1 MTGRSEDGV
10 WPADDGGGGFLEA
23 DEDERPPTPLDN
35 QRLSEGSEHGRALTG
50 RGMTFGARIW
60 QAHRQQP
67 RADQTE
73 GRGPRRGVTCQ
84 GGRQGDEVR
93 PRAPYP
99 SIHPSIRRPSAQGPQ
114 PSISSRCTTGQGE
127 AGAERGRAALTSRRS
142 RHERPRMARRT
153 EAPRGS
159 PFIAWM
165 ASHKRHPRSFRTQGA
180 QTTTTSDP
188 RGDGICNDRPPSP
201 DEVMPAHGRRAR
213 RDTQAMP
220 YHARR

>member
-153 EAPRGS
+153 EAPRGQ
-159 PFIAWM
+159 PIHCM
-165 ASHKRHPRSFRTQGA
+165 
-180 QTTTTSDP
+180 
-188 RGDGICNDRPPSP
+188 DGIAQKAPTQLSHARGPNDDDERPPGRWDLQRSAPLSGRGHASP
-201 DEVMPAHGRRAR
+201 W
-213 RDTQAMP
+213 TTCKT
-220 YHARR
+220 